1 MLEMQNRVTV
11 VEMRI
16 ILNLFLIALGTSST
30 ADTLFV
36 GERKQNP
43 TFKECSNVIH
53 NGTLIRE
60 KDNTKTYLYR
70 NQIVHIAVGPDR
82 FKCFLFDNV
91 KKN

>member
-1 MLEMQNRVTV
+1 MLEMQNRVKV

-30 ADTLFV
+30 ANTLFV
-36 GERKQNP
+36 GEQKQNP
-43 TFKECSNVIH
+43 TFEECSNVIH

-70 NQIVHIAVGPDR
+70 NQIVSITVGPDR